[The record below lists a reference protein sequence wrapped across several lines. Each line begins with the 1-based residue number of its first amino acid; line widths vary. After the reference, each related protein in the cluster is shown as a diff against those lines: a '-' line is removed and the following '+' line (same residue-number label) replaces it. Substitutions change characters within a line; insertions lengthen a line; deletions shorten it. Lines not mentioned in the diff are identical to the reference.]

1 MTSPC
6 ELRLPG
12 RGYAD
17 VTHAH
22 NTPEKTAT
30 PRCQHLYQPQLQITS
45 QDAIPQACNPKAMD
59 FSILSF
65 KEIKTVIRDLVQG
78 SPEKQQN
85 ALYSNFT
92 EDASFT
98 HPFCH
103 VPSFGNIQIPFLFT
117 INSRWLVLMIYR
129 WYRILSPN
137 IEMEIE
143 SSVQDQKTNL
153 LYVKM
158 RQDFRLWFVPFY
170 SAPVDFVVVLR
181 LETRTID
188 ANGNPLPRGY
198 GDDASVGTRQRQF
211 IVSQEDHYQVGEWL
225 KFIAPFFGYWAWHAW
240 TLLATAMCVVGAF
253 FGYPLTLLFG
263 QMARPNSNGNGQ
275 ESKRE

>member
-1 MTSPC
+1 MFPFFVSARPPI
-6 ELRLPG
+6 LG
-12 RGYAD
+12 R
-17 VTHAH
+17 
-22 NTPEKTAT
+22 
-30 PRCQHLYQPQLQITS
+30 QIESVPLT
-45 QDAIPQACNPKAMD
+45 DKHPTIV
-59 FSILSF
+59 

>member
-1 MTSPC
+1 MSPV
-6 ELRLPG
+6 PFF
-12 RGYAD
+12 
-17 VTHAH
+17 VSS
-22 NTPEKTAT
+22 
-30 PRCQHLYQPQLQITS
+30 QPPILVRQIEGVPLT
-45 QDAIPQACNPKAMD
+45 DKHPTIV
-59 FSILSF
+59 

-143 SSVQDQKTNL
+143 SSGMFYCLASYLTAEKLSGELWYRRVKT
-153 LYVKM
+153 
-158 RQDFRLWFVPFY
+158 
-170 SAPVDFVVVLR
+170 
-181 LETRTID
+181 
-188 ANGNPLPRGY
+188 
-198 GDDASVGTRQRQF
+198 
-211 IVSQEDHYQVGEWL
+211 
-225 KFIAPFFGYWAWHAW
+225 
-240 TLLATAMCVVGAF
+240 C
-253 FGYPLTLLFG
+253 
-263 QMARPNSNGNGQ
+263 
-275 ESKRE
+275 